1 MPRERLVMSDLL
13 IELFSEE
20 IPARMQEIA
29 AQQLKNK
36 MVLYLAEEGLSE
48 ISATAFST
56 PRRLT
61 LFVNGIPEKSPDTRE
76 ERKGPRIDAP
86 QKAIDG
92 FLRSVDLELDQL
104 QIRNDGK
111 VDKYFALIETSGRA
125 SEEIIEKALEKTI
138 KTFPWPKSMRWG
150 SSSLRWVRP
159 LQGILCILTKD
170 DEPRIIDFEIEGI
183 KSKSVTTGH
192 RFMAPKY
199 FNVKNFEDYKR
210 KLRDA
215 FVILDHSERAEIIL
229 NDANNLA
236 FANGLDLI
244 DDPALLAE
252 ISGLV

>member
-104 QIRNDGK
+104 QIRSDGK
-111 VDKYFALIETSGRA
+111 VD
-125 SEEIIEKALEKTI
+125 
-138 KTFPWPKSMRWG
+138 
-150 SSSLRWVRP
+150 
-159 LQGILCILTKD
+159 
-170 DEPRIIDFEIEGI
+170 
-183 KSKSVTTGH
+183 
-192 RFMAPKY
+192 
-199 FNVKNFEDYKR
+199 
-210 KLRDA
+210 
-215 FVILDHSERAEIIL
+215 
-229 NDANNLA
+229 
-236 FANGLDLI
+236 
-244 DDPALLAE
+244 
-252 ISGLV
+252 